1 MKYEKR
7 VRKGRLVEFN
17 GIPDS
22 GLPPDPRVF
31 LVVSEPKMEVW
42 ESSEI
47 LTVDLLGG
55 STLLPSTPVKM
66 LRVVS

>member
-7 VRKGRLVEFN
+7 VRKGRLVEF
-17 GIPDS
+17 S
-22 GLPPDPRVF
+22 GAPEDVYAEGVF

-42 ESSEI
+42 RSSEI

-55 STLLPSTPVKM
+55 STLLPSTPIKM

>member
-17 GIPDS
+17 GNPNDIIAA
-22 GLPPDPRVF
+22 GVF